1 MVINFNECGSV
12 FAQASIV
19 ILGISVLLAIFSGF
33 RVYTNESSEIKGKPL
48 LREIIGGVDVFFTGK
63 FLNEVGRKWR
73 IPYVCAVGYIICL
86 AVYSFFFSIC

>member
-33 RVYTNESSEIKGKPL
+33 RVY
-48 LREIIGGVDVFFTGK
+48 
-63 FLNEVGRKWR
+63 
-73 IPYVCAVGYIICL
+73 
-86 AVYSFFFSIC
+86 SI